1 MMKSLKKLFSAGP
14 RPDISRRGKASRSK
28 FERYEFS
35 SVRFECVL
43 SAMSH
48 SGACEGLFLDT
59 YSTEVI
65 REIMIR
71 IGLIEHLRDI
81 GFTKP
86 VMEIEK
92 SNGGI
97 HILKMYYGRPAP
109 EHLLIEI
116 RLSRIIYMPEELHVR
131 GIIKD
136 RRFNVI
142 AIEWLCFQNP
152 KLTFTSE
159 RPRLPGQTF
168 PGLGG
173 VQYITP
179 LMEMFAG
186 DLGVEAI
193 LDVPERFH
201 AAVMYSHRF
210 KFMDPEREGMM
221 RAVLRDLGSHPLADL
236 SWGFNTGTIC
246 DARTGEPVAYVPAE
260 QILPISE
267 NLAQYFTSH
276 EYRKRV
282 DKAMSS
288 KRYALDYDRMAQERK
303 NNPEYKYYT

>member
-1 MMKSLKKLFSAGP
+1 MMKLLNKLLSHGTRDNP
-14 RPDISRRGKASRSK
+14 SRSK

-35 SVRFECVL
+35 PVRFECIL
-43 SAMSH
+43 SAMSQ

-59 YSTEVI
+59 FSPEVI
-65 REIMIR
+65 REIMTR
-71 IGLIEHLRDI
+71 VGLIEHLSDN
-81 GFTKP
+81 GFAKP

-97 HILKMYYGRPAP
+97 HILTMYYGRPAP
-109 EHLLIEI
+109 ERLLIEI
-116 RLSRIIYMPEELHVR
+116 RLSRIIYMPEDLHVK
-131 GIIKD
+131 GVIKD

-142 AIEWLCFQNP
+142 AIEWLCLQNP
-152 KLTFTSE
+152 KLTFTNE

-179 LMEMFAG
+179 LIEMFAG

-193 LDVPERFH
+193 LDVPEQFH

-221 RAVLRDLGSHPLADL
+221 RAVLRDLGSYSLADL
-236 SWGFNTGTIC
+236 SWGFITGSVY
-246 DARTGEPVAYVPAE
+246 DARSKEPAAYVPAE

-267 NLAQYFTSH
+267 NLAYYFTSH

-282 DKAMSS
+282 EKTMKS
-288 KRYALDYDRMAQERK
+288 KKYTLDYDRMVRERK
-303 NNPEYKYYT
+303 NNPDY